1 MIISMITERITL
13 GAPPELQAVERAAE
27 ILHRGGLVAI
37 PTETVYGLAAN
48 ALDSS
53 AVGRIF
59 EAKGRPQDNPL
70 IVHIDSMAMLDKV
83 VSSISDEAVALAEQF
98 WPGPLTMVLPRRSDI
113 PSVVSA
119 GLDTVAVRMPS
130 HLAAAAIIHAC
141 GLPLAAPSA
150 NLSGSPSPTTAA
162 HVLAD
167 LDGRIEAVA
176 DGGAC
181 TVGVE
186 STVISLVSC
195 RPRLLRPG
203 GITPEQLSDVLGEI
217 EIDPAVT
224 GQMVSTVASSPGM
237 KYKHYSPKANVVMVQ
252 GALPQFCEF
261 LTSLPNQEGVFALCF
276 AGEEKVV
283 PLPCVTYGCA
293 DDPLTQSQR
302 LFSALRELDEQGANT
317 VYARCPQPSG
327 VGLAVFNRLQR
338 AAAFQMIAL

>member
-1 MIISMITERITL
+1 MFDWKADRIES
-13 GAPPELQAVERAAE
+13 GELCAVCE
-27 ILHRGGLVAI
+27 ILRRGGIVAL

-48 ALDSS
+48 AMDAS
-53 AVGRIF
+53 AVSRIF

-70 IVHIDSMAMLDKV
+70 IVHIDTTAMLEQV
-83 VSSISDEAVALAEQF
+83 VSAVSPQAMALADRF
-98 WPGPLTMVLPRRSDI
+98 WPGPLTMVLPRRKDI

-130 HLAAAAIIHAC
+130 HPAAAAIIHAC

-181 TVGVE
+181 AVGVE
-186 STVISLVSC
+186 STVISLMSQ

-203 GITPEQLSDVLGEI
+203 GITPEQLSEVLGEI

-224 GQMVSTVASSPGM
+224 GEMVSTVASSPGM

-252 GALPQFCEF
+252 GTLPQFCEF
-261 LTSLPNQEGVFALCF
+261 LTSLPKQENVFALCF
-276 AGEEKVV
+276 AGEEGVI
-283 PLPCVTYGCA
+283 PLPCVTYGIA
-293 DDPLTQSQR
+293 NDPLAQSHR
-302 LFSALRELDEQGANT
+302 LFSALRELDEQGAGT
-317 VYARCPQPSG
+317 VYARCPDPSG

>member
-1 MIISMITERITL
+1 MITEHITL
-13 GAPPELQAVERAAE
+13 GDPPEMQAVERAAG
-27 ILHRGGLVAI
+27 ILRQGGLVAI

-48 ALDSS
+48 ALDAS
-53 AVGRIF
+53 AVSRIF

-70 IVHIDSMAMLDKV
+70 IVHIDTISMLEQV
-83 VSSISDEAVALAEQF
+83 VSTLSPQAMALAERF
-98 WPGPLTMVLPRRSDI
+98 WPGPLTMVLPRRKEI
-113 PSVVSA
+113 PSMVSA

-130 HLAAAAIIHAC
+130 HPAAAAIIHAC

-186 STVISLVSC
+186 STVISLVSQ

-237 KYKHYSPKANVVMVQ
+237 KYKHYSPRANVVMVQ
-252 GALPQFCEF
+252 GTLQQFCEF
-261 LTSLPNQEGVFALCF
+261 VNGLPKQEGVFSLCF
-276 AGEEKVV
+276 AGEEENI
-283 PLPCVTYGCA
+283 PLPCVTYGRL

-302 LFSALRELDEQGANT
+302 LFSALRELDEQGAAT

-327 VGLAVFNRLQR
+327 LGLAVFNRLQR